1 MLLFPNAK
9 INLGLNVTEKRN
21 DGFHNIE
28 TCFFPIG
35 WSDALEIIETG
46 QAGLSLTGLTVPGPP
61 DENLC
66 LRAFQLLRRD
76 FHIHPVEIH
85 LHKAIPTGAGL
96 GGGSSDAAFTLLLL
110 NEYFNLML
118 DETLLSM
125 YAEELGSDC
134 PFFIRNRPSMAYE
147 KGQVLEPLAL
157 SLKGFHL
164 YVVYPGIH
172 VSTREAYSGIRPEKR
187 ERPLKDIL
195 LNEAVENWK
204 EQVVNDFEKTVFALH
219 PELKTLKENLYKAG
233 ALYAS
238 MTGSGS
244 AVFAIAGNK
253 LTPSLPA
260 NHKVWHEIL

>member
-46 QAGLSLTGLTVPGPP
+46 HTGLSLTGLTVPGPP

-134 PFFIRNRPSMAYE
+134 PFFIRNQPSMAYE

-187 ERPLKDIL
+187 DRPLKDIL

-204 EQVVNDFEKTVFALH
+204 EQVVNDFEKSVFALH

-244 AVFAIAGNK
+244 AVFAIAGNE

-260 NHKVWHEIL
+260 NHKLWHEIL